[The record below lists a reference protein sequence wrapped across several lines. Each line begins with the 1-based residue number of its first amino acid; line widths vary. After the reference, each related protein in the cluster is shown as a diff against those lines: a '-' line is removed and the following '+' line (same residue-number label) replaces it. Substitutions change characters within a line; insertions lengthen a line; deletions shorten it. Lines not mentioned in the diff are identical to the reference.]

1 MCKIVLIDYV
11 CPPHFLKQ
19 RQLEALGA
27 GQFGKVYKGHWT
39 YSGQVIDVAIKVLSS
54 ESDQHSKIK
63 FLQEAAIMSQFRHP
77 NVIKLYGVVRDNDQV
92 CTYLRMLIIRSI
104 TIFNTYVL
112 NMHIPDYAS
121 GRVPCKR

>member
-1 MCKIVLIDYV
+1 MCTYAVDYFFYNYAY
-11 CPPHFLKQ
+11 PSNFLKQ

-54 ESDQHSKIK
+54 ELDENSKIK

-77 NVIKLYGVVRDNDQV
+77 NVIKLYGVVSDDDQV
-92 CTYLRMLIIRSI
+92 CMY
-104 TIFNTYVL
+104 
-112 NMHIPDYAS
+112 P
-121 GRVPCKR
+121 